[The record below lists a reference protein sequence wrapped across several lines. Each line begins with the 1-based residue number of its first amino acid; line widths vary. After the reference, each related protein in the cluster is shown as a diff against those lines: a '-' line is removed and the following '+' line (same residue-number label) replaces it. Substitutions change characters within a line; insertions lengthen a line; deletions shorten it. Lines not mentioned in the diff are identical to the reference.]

1 LRPGRYFGHR
11 GSKIEPRAEPISV
24 TGIHTKR
31 FRAAARY
38 KKEQPMV
45 RKALEITLIAGTL
58 LLAACNT
65 VAGAGKDVSSAGK
78 AVSNA
83 ADGAK

>member
-1 LRPGRYFGHR
+1 MIR
-11 GSKIEPRAEPISV
+11 KTIE
-24 TGIHTKR
+24 
-31 FRAAARY
+31 AAA
-38 KKEQPMV
+38 
-45 RKALEITLIAGTL
+45 IAGIL

-83 ADGAK
+83 ATDAK